1 VSRGTDPVLP
11 GSGMPGKIAGYRLE
25 GYIGEGDMAVVR
37 LAHDERLDRKVAV
50 KILAPE
56 LARDAAFR
64 ARLLHQVRAAAE
76 IDHPHILPVYEAGD
90 ASGIVYV
97 VMRYVQGGDAR
108 SLLSPLGPLPFARAW
123 KVIAQV
129 ASALDTAHA
138 HGVIHRNVKP
148 ANMLFDAS
156 SEVGGRTPDW
166 AGGHRFDHVYLSDFG
181 MRRDWSP
188 DEITTAVR
196 SAGTLDYV
204 APEQID
210 GRALDGRA
218 DLYSLACAGFE
229 LLCGTAPFGQ
239 DQGLTVMYAQLYAPP
254 PPATARRP
262 DLPAAVDVV
271 LATALAKNPADRYG
285 TCGQFAEE
293 LRTALGLVPG
303 ESDNPARLRSQGH
316 ARPVA
321 ESRLASGDK
330 RPARQQDLE
339 HEPTQTPTPVQSG
352 PGQPPSPEDQ
362 PAAGLGQVSRDSIGG
377 SGAPYPRQP
386 RRRPGVIRLTLAV
399 AAVAAAAVAIGV
411 TLSDRSTP
419 ARPAVSSPAV
429 PFPAVS
435 SPVLSPAATSAPS
448 SSSASTLASRQAA
461 AVNNLLSS
469 SAATLKALQGAVSEV
484 SNCTNLSSAIRQI
497 QNVVNQ
503 RSTEYNQASSLST
516 SALANGATMKSDLIA
531 ALRNSL
537 DADKDFLTWARQQ
550 LNPGCTPTAQSSAY
564 NAAYNASQ
572 QAGAYKKAFIQVW
585 APVAAQYGIQQKSPG
600 TF

>member
-1 VSRGTDPVLP
+1 
-11 GSGMPGKIAGYRLE
+11 MPGKIAGYRLE
-25 GYIGEGDMAVVR
+25 GHIGEGDMAAVR

-64 ARLLHQVRAAAE
+64 VRLLHQVLAAAE

-108 SLLSPLGPLPFARAW
+108 SLLSALGPLSFARAW

-138 HGVIHRNVKP
+138 YGVIHRNVKP
-148 ANMLFDAS
+148 ANMLLDAS

-166 AGGHRFDHVYLSDFG
+166 VGGDSFDRVYLSDFG

-188 DEITTAVR
+188 DEIITAAH
-196 SAGTLDYV
+196 SAGTFDYV
-204 APEQID
+204 APEQIE

-262 DLPAAVDVV
+262 DLPTAVDAV
-271 LATALAKNPADRYG
+271 LATALAKNPADRYA

-316 ARPVA
+316 AWPVA

-330 RPARQQDLE
+330 RPSRQQDFE
-339 HEPTQTPTPVQSG
+339 HEPTQTPTPMESG
-352 PGQPPSPEDQ
+352 AGQPPFPEDQ
-362 PAAGLGQVSRDSIGG
+362 PAAGLGQVRRDSIGG
-377 SGAPYPRQP
+377 PGAPYPRQP
-386 RRRPGVIRLTLAV
+386 RHRPSVIRLTFAV
-399 AAVAAAAVAIGV
+399 AAAAIAAAVAIGV
-411 TLSDRSTP
+411 ALPDRSTP
-419 ARPAVSSPAV
+419 GTPAVSSPAL
-429 PFPAVS
+429 S

-448 SSSASTLASRQAA
+448 SSLAPTLASRQAA

-469 SAATLKALQGAVSEV
+469 SGATLKALQGAVSEV
-484 SNCTNLSSAIRQI
+484 SNCTNLSSAVRQI

-503 RSTEYNQASSLST
+503 RSTEYNQASALST
-516 SALANGATMKSDLIA
+516 SALANGAAVKSDLIA

-537 DADKDFLTWARQQ
+537 DADKDFLTWAQQQ

-564 NAAYNASQ
+564 KAGYNASQ
-572 QAGAYKKAFIQVW
+572 QAGAAKKAFIQVW
-585 APVAAQYGIQQKSPG
+585 DLVAARYGIQQKSPG

>member
-1 VSRGTDPVLP
+1 
-11 GSGMPGKIAGYRLE
+11 MPGKIAGYRLE
-25 GYIGEGDMAVVR
+25 GHIGEGDMAVVR

-64 ARLLHQVRAAAE
+64 ARMLHQVRAAAE

-108 SLLSPLGPLPFARAW
+108 SLLSPLGLLPFARAW

-148 ANMLFDAS
+148 ANMLFDAR
-156 SEVGGRTPDW
+156 SEVGGRTPEW

-181 MRRDWSP
+181 MRMDWSP
-188 DEITTAVR
+188 DEIITAVR

-204 APEQID
+204 APEQIE

-239 DQGLTVMYAQLYAPP
+239 DHGLTVMYAQLYAPP

-271 LATALAKNPADRYG
+271 LATALAKNPADRYA

-293 LRTALGLVPG
+293 LRTALGLVPS
-303 ESDNPARLRSQGH
+303 ESDNPARPRSQGH

-321 ESRLASGDK
+321 DSRLASGGK
-330 RPARQQDLE
+330 RPARQQDFE

-352 PGQPPSPEDQ
+352 PGLPPSPEDQ

-377 SGAPYPRQP
+377 PGAPYPRQP

-399 AAVAAAAVAIGV
+399 AAVAIAAAVAIGV
-411 TLSDRSTP
+411 ALPDRSTP
-419 ARPAVSSPAV
+419 GTPAVSS
-429 PFPAVS
+429 PAVS
-435 SPVLSPAATSAPS
+435 SPVLSPAATSAPSSS

-469 SAATLKALQGAVSEV
+469 SAANLKALQGAVSEV
-484 SNCTNLSSAIRQI
+484 FNCTNLSSAVRQI

-503 RSTEYNQASSLST
+503 RSTEYNQASALST
-516 SALANGATMKSDLIA
+516 SALANEAAVKSDLIS

-537 DADKDFLTWARQQ
+537 DADKDFLTWAQQQ

-572 QAGAYKKAFIQVW
+572 QAGASKKAFIQVW
-585 APVAAQYGIQQKSPG
+585 DPVAAQYGIQQKSPG

>member
-1 VSRGTDPVLP
+1 MSRGTDPVLP
-11 GSGMPGKIAGYRLE
+11 GSGMPGKISGYRLE
-25 GYIGEGDMAVVR
+25 GHIGKGDMAVVR
-37 LAHDERLDRKVAV
+37 LAYDERLDREVAV

-56 LARDAAFR
+56 LACDAAFR
-64 ARLLHQVRAAAE
+64 VRLLHQVRAAAE

-97 VMRYVQGGDAR
+97 VMRYVRGGDAR

-138 HGVIHRNVKP
+138 SGVIHRNVKP

-166 AGGHRFDHVYLSDFG
+166 TGGDRFDHVYLSDFG

-188 DEITTAVR
+188 DEIITAAH

-204 APEQID
+204 APEQIK

-254 PPATARRP
+254 PPATARRS
-262 DLPAAVDVV
+262 DLPTAVDVV
-271 LATALAKNPADRYG
+271 LATALAKNPADRYA

-321 ESRLASGDK
+321 ESRLASGGE
-330 RPARQQDLE
+330 RPARQQDFK
-339 HEPTQTPTPVQSG
+339 HEPTQTPTPLQSG

-377 SGAPYPRQP
+377 PGAPYPRQS
-386 RRRPGVIRLTLAV
+386 RRRPGVITLALAV
-399 AAVAAAAVAIGV
+399 AAVAIAAAVAIGV
-411 TLSDRSTP
+411 ALPDRSTP
-419 ARPAVSSPAV
+419 GTSAVSS
-429 PFPAVS
+429 PAVS

-448 SSSASTLASRQAA
+448 SSSAPILASRQAA

-469 SAATLKALQGAVSEV
+469 SAATLEALQGAVSEV
-484 SNCTNLSSAIRQI
+484 FNCTNLSSAVRQI
-497 QNVVNQ
+497 QDVVNQ
-503 RSTEYNQASSLST
+503 RSTEYNQASVLST
-516 SALANGATMKSDLIA
+516 SALANGAAVKSDLIA

-537 DADKDFLTWARQQ
+537 DADKDFLTWAQQQ
-550 LNPGCTPTAQSSAY
+550 LNPRCTPTAQSSAY

-572 QAGAYKKAFIQVW
+572 QAGASKKAFIKVW
-585 APVAAQYGIQQKSPG
+585 DLVAAQYGIQQKSPD

>member
-1 VSRGTDPVLP
+1 
-11 GSGMPGKIAGYRLE
+11 MPGKIAGYRLE
-25 GYIGEGDMAVVR
+25 GQIGEGDMAVVR

-50 KILAPE
+50 KILRPE

-97 VMRYVQGGDAR
+97 VMRYVRGGDAR
-108 SLLSPLGPLPFARAW
+108 SLLSPLRPLPFARAW
-123 KVIAQV
+123 KVIDQV

-148 ANMLFDAS
+148 ANMLFDAG
-156 SEVGGRTPDW
+156 SEVGGRTP
-166 AGGHRFDHVYLSDFG
+166 GGDRFDHVYLSDFG

-188 DEITTAVR
+188 DEVITAAR

-204 APEQID
+204 APEQIE

-262 DLPAAVDVV
+262 DLPTAVDVV
-271 LATALAKNPADRYG
+271 LATALAKNPADRYA

-293 LRTALGLVPG
+293 LCAALGLVPG
-303 ESDNPARLRSQGH
+303 ESDNPARLRSQGR

-321 ESRLASGDK
+321 ESRLASGNK
-330 RPARQQDLE
+330 RPARQQDFE

-377 SGAPYPRQP
+377 PGAPYPRQP
-386 RRRPGVIRLTLAV
+386 RRRPGVITLALAV
-399 AAVAAAAVAIGV
+399 AAVAIAAAVAIGV
-411 TLSDRSTP
+411 ALPDRSTP
-419 ARPAVSSPAV
+419 GTPAVSS
-429 PFPAVS
+429 PAVS

-448 SSSASTLASRQAA
+448 SSSAPALASRQAA

-484 SNCTNLSSAIRQI
+484 FNCTNLSSAVRQI

-503 RSTEYNQASSLST
+503 RGTEYNQASALSI
-516 SALANGATMKSDLIA
+516 SALANGVAVKSDLIA

-537 DADKDFLTWARQQ
+537 DADKEFLTWAQQQ
-550 LNPGCTPTAQSSAY
+550 LNPGCTPTAQSGAY

-572 QAGAYKKAFIQVW
+572 QAGASKAAFIQVW
-585 APVAAQYGIQQKSPG
+585 DPVAAQYGLQQKSSG

>member
-25 GYIGEGDMAVVR
+25 GHIGEGDMAVVR

-64 ARLLHQVRAAAE
+64 VRLLHQVRAAAE
-76 IDHPHILPVYEAGD
+76 IDHPHILPVYEVGD

-97 VMRYVQGGDAR
+97 VMRYVRGCDAR
-108 SLLSPLGPLPFARAW
+108 SLLSPLGSLPFARAW

-138 HGVIHRNVKP
+138 YGVIHRNVKP
-148 ANMLFDAS
+148 ANMLFEAS

-166 AGGHRFDHVYLSDFG
+166 AAGGRFDHVYLSDFG

-188 DEITTAVR
+188 DEIITAAH
-196 SAGTLDYV
+196 STGTLDYV
-204 APEQID
+204 APEQIE

-262 DLPAAVDVV
+262 DLPTAVDVV
-271 LATALAKNPADRYG
+271 LATALAKNPADRYA

-293 LRTALGLVPG
+293 LRTALGLGPG

-321 ESRLASGDK
+321 ESWLASGDK
-330 RPARQQDLE
+330 RPSRQQDFE
-339 HEPTQTPTPVQSG
+339 REPTQSPTPVQSG
-352 PGQPPSPEDQ
+352 PGQPTSPEAQ

-377 SGAPYPRQP
+377 LGAPYPRQP
-386 RRRPGVIRLTLAV
+386 RRRPGVITLALAV
-399 AAVAAAAVAIGV
+399 AAVTIAAAVAIGV
-411 TLSDRSTP
+411 ALPDRSTP
-419 ARPAVSSPAV
+419 GTPAVSSPV
-429 PFPAVS
+429 LS

-448 SSSASTLASRQAA
+448 SSTAPTLASRQAA

-469 SAATLKALQGAVSEV
+469 SAATLEALQGAVSEV
-484 SNCTNLSSAIRQI
+484 SNCTNLSSAVRQI

-503 RSTEYNQASSLST
+503 RSTEYNQASALST
-516 SALANGATMKSDLIA
+516 SALANGAAVKSDLIA

-537 DADKDFLTWARQQ
+537 DADKDFLTWAQQQ

-572 QAGAYKKAFIQVW
+572 QAGASKKAFIQVW
-585 APVAAQYGIQQKSPG
+585 DLVAAQYGIQQKSPG

>member
-1 VSRGTDPVLP
+1 MSRGTDPVLP
-11 GSGMPGKIAGYRLE
+11 SPGMPVKIAGYRLE
-25 GYIGEGDMAVVR
+25 GHIGEGDMAVVR

-64 ARLLHQVRAAAE
+64 ARLLHRVRAAAE

-166 AGGHRFDHVYLSDFG
+166 DGGHRFDHVYLSDFG

-188 DEITTAVR
+188 DEIITAAH
-196 SAGTLDYV
+196 STGTLDYV
-204 APEQID
+204 APEQIE

-239 DQGLTVMYAQLYAPP
+239 DQGLTVMYAQLYVPP

-271 LATALAKNPADRYG
+271 LATALAKNPADRYA

-303 ESDNPARLRSQGH
+303 ESDNLARLRSQGH

-321 ESRLASGDK
+321 ESRLAAGNK
-330 RPARQQDLE
+330 RPARQQDFE
-339 HEPTQTPTPVQSG
+339 HEPAPTPPPVQSG

-362 PAAGLGQVSRDSIGG
+362 VAAGLGQVSRDSIGG
-377 SGAPYPRQP
+377 PGAPYPRQP

-399 AAVAAAAVAIGV
+399 AAVVIAAVVIGV
-411 TLSDRSTP
+411 ALTGRSTP
-419 ARPAVSSPAV
+419 GTPAVSS
-429 PFPAVS
+429 PAVS
-435 SPVLSPAATSAPS
+435 SPVLSSPAVSPAATSAPP
-448 SSSASTLASRQAA
+448 SSSASALASRQAA

-484 SNCTNLSSAIRQI
+484 FNCTDLSSAVGQI

-503 RSTEYNQASSLST
+503 RSTEYNQASALST
-516 SALANGATMKSDLIA
+516 SALANGAAVKSDLIA
-531 ALRNSL
+531 ALRDSL
-537 DADKDFLTWARQQ
+537 DADKDFLTWAQQQ

-572 QAGAYKKAFIQVW
+572 QAGVSKHAFIQVW
-585 APVAAQYGIQQKSPG
+585 DPVAAQYGIQQKSPG
-600 TF
+600 AF